1 MMRFSDRIC
10 DCKCRQVAHDD
21 SSDTATVGSPNG
33 SLMASSEVSAA
44 EASLMRVSDS
54 TMAAATAATMT
65 VSKSFFPSVE
75 PATDSPP
82 SSITKGQ
89 IAAERDANA
98 LQKESRPERA
108 LRYKPGMRLVG
119 RRRGMRIDSNQ
130 KGARKPESAPLA
142 AMPNDVA
149 RRSTNPDVAKARS

>member
-65 VSKSFFPSVE
+65 VSKSFFLSVQ

-82 SSITKGQ
+82 FIHHEGSDRSR
-89 IAAERDANA
+89 ARRERFAEGD
-98 LQKESRPERA
+98 RPERA

-119 RRRGMRIDSNQ
+119 
-130 KGARKPESAPLA
+130 P
-142 AMPNDVA
+142 
-149 RRSTNPDVAKARS
+149 